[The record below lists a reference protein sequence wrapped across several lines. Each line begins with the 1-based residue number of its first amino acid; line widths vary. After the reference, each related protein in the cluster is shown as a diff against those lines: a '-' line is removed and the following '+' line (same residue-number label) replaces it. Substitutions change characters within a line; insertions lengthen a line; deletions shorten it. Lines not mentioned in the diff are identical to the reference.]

1 MPIDPVDTAH
11 LAESAAAHVLRSNA
25 GREPDTLAAQI
36 VAAVAPFIAVRAL
49 TTADTSAQNQD
60 TDYRTG
66 IEWALDDAAE
76 TAAVAAGDLQYALDN
91 ECAHYPFS

>member
-1 MPIDPVDTAH
+1 MPIEPVDATH
-11 LAESAAAHVLRSNA
+11 LAESAAAHIIRSHP

-36 VAAVAPFIAVRAL
+36 VAAVAPFLTARAL
-49 TTADTSAQNQD
+49 TTADTSANNLD

-76 TAAVAAGDLQYALDN
+76 AAAVAAGDLQYALDN
-91 ECAHYPFS
+91 EGAHYPCS

>member
-1 MPIDPVDTAH
+1 MPIEPVDATH
-11 LAESAAAHVLRSNA
+11 LAESAAAHVHRSNP
-25 GREPDTLAAQI
+25 GRETATLAAQL
-36 VAAVAPFIAVRAL
+36 VAAVAPFIAARAL
-49 TTADTSAQNQD
+49 TTADTSAKNLS

-76 TAAVAAGDLQYALDN
+76 AAAVAAGDLQYALDN